1 MTKRRFFIKGGKGN
15 IGLGG
20 RQIVSDDI
28 IYLYKDN
35 DNVALISS
43 LSIRNSILEKK
54 VNNLQ
59 QTVFYNRVKITYDLL
74 EDFPIVIVILLFL
87 FILIL

>member
-1 MTKRRFFIKGGKGN
+1 MTKRRFLIKGGKGN

-35 DNVALISS
+35 DNVALISR

-59 QTVFYNRVKITYDLL
+59 QTVFYNRVKVTYDLL
-74 EDFPIVIVILLFL
+74 EDFPKVIVILLFL